1 MATTSDASVITL
13 GNLKKYNDNLKS
25 TILDP
30 MDAEVKANA
39 ADITGI
45 EGLTYG
51 TGKQKL
57 VEKADGSYSSPA
69 LIEIQHEMETN
80 TTAIGTLNAKVDGL
94 HPVTWNQLTG
104 KPFTSVSDDFT
115 VSGGAL
121 TVNAKQLKDKGF
133 INNNDLAA
141 YQKKLTAGSN
151 ITISDGNVISATVPA
166 QKETTVSGYGAIN
179 VATGTDSTSVN
190 YHVAFDTNAINQ
202 GEGIALTLSTDPD
215 DDSALATL
223 GISIDT
229 AVVALKTDIPNIITA
244 TDDDIDAI
252 FS

>member
-51 TGKQKL
+51 TGGQKF
-57 VEKADGSYSSPA
+57 VEKADGSYTSPA

-80 TTAIGTLNAKVDGL
+80 ATAIGTLNSKVDGL

-104 KPFTSVSDDFT
+104 KPFSTVGTGLKVEDDTVVVDWDEDPNKPVPYILRPATATSLGGVKIGSGVNVASD
-115 VSGGAL
+115 G
-121 TVNAKQLKDKGF
+121 
-133 INNNDLAA
+133 
-141 YQKKLTAGSN
+141 
-151 ITISDGNVISATVPA
+151 TISIT
-166 QKETTVSGYGAIN
+166 
-179 VATGTDSTSVN
+179 
-190 YHVAFDTNAINQ
+190 
-202 GEGIALTLSTDPD
+202 
-215 DDSALATL
+215 
-223 GISIDT
+223 
-229 AVVALKTDIPNIITA
+229 TA
-244 TDDDIDAI
+244 TDDDINAI
-252 FS
+252 FSA

>member
-51 TGKQKL
+51 TGGQKF
-57 VEKADGSYSSPA
+57 VEKADGSYTSPA

-80 TTAIGTLNAKVDGL
+80 ATAIGTLNSKVDGL

-104 KPFTSVSDDFT
+104 KPFST
-115 VSGGAL
+115 VGTGL
-121 TVNAKQLKDKGF
+121 TVDDDAVAVNWDDNPDKHTPY
-133 INNNDLAA
+133 IL
-141 YQKKLTAGSN
+141 
-151 ITISDGNVISATVPA
+151 P
-166 QKETTVSGYGAIN
+166 
-179 VATGTDSTSVN
+179 VATGTVLGGIKKGTGLNIATDGTASVDFTG
-190 YHVAFDTNAINQ
+190 YVTTDTMN
-202 GEGIALTLSTDPD
+202 T
-215 DDSALATL
+215 ALAQKQDTL
-223 GISIDT
+223 T
-229 AVVALKTDIPNIITA
+229 FA
-244 TDDDIDAI
+244 TDDDINAI